1 MPSGRRSGG
10 LAYAKRR
17 PTPDGHHGF
26 DKIVVGDVILW
37 NGKPRVV
44 RDLERDSDGKI
55 RTLTFA
61 IWRPSWTDRPYTI
74 YFRSEIKK
82 HFGGIIGHK
91 KSLCE
96 SDLECRTQREI
107 EEIRTH
113 SRRRYVRAREM
124 AGVVP

>member
-1 MPSGRRSGG
+1 MP
-10 LAYAKRR
+10 KWR

-55 RTLTFA
+55 RALTFA

-91 KSLCE
+91 KSLCDA
-96 SDLECRTQREI
+96 SAKRAVSSQSLS
-107 EEIRTH
+107 
-113 SRRRYVRAREM
+113 SRANC
-124 AGVVP
+124 ANS